1 MGVSITFPNLL
12 QQLPT
17 GLAHVPSCLQQV
29 LTGLW
34 RVNTGQKLPSLRQD
48 VQGSYTPT
56 VPRFHPEIPGLGR
69 WPLTSALA
77 GWALRSSSDTAPARP
92 LAACSRGRPLPPS
105 SSIIRLEDTL
115 KL

>member
-77 GWALRSSSDTAPARP
+77 GWALRSIE
-92 LAACSRGRPLPPS
+92 SREGTMASRRVEEGLS
-105 SSIIRLEDTL
+105 RSF
-115 KL
+115 